1 MSDSSP
7 PAAGP
12 SGRLLRVLV
21 HGRAAAS
28 VWLCV
33 VIWLVYSQV
42 GITHQD
48 DWMSNPDLVE
58 QVYPWFQLQASAF
71 SRGEI
76 PLWNPYQW
84 GGQPLLGQVQPG
96 LAYPPNWL
104 LFALPLRDGF
114 IGYRYLDW
122 YFVLMHCFA
131 GLSAYWLCRGL
142 GCSRLAAVVGGLLF
156 SLGGYVG
163 RADWPQMLNGAAW
176 GPLALLAALRRPD
189 AARPLRPAALSGAA
203 LGMAWLAGHHQVPLY
218 LSLAAAAL
226 WALRMLASNE
236 PWRARLAPPAAYF
249 SVAVLCSGLQTI
261 PAWEYGRHAARWVG
275 AAVPLAWNETV
286 PYAVHNALS
295 SRPHRLLGIL
305 FPNILDHYDQF
316 LGVVGL
322 FLAVLGVVAF
332 WAMGAESNP
341 ARRLV
346 VRALVVLAVASL
358 FLALG
363 GHTAVHGVLY
373 ALLPMVEKSRTPA
386 AFSALFSIAGAA
398 LAAFGVDAL
407 RQRLV
412 TGFLRTA
419 AKILAALGAVLFVGA
434 AFLFYASGTVFP
446 FEDRFVA
453 SALVALLLAALLAAW
468 TVRTGENSA
477 PAEPA
482 VSWPLLATG
491 LVFLLVAELSMSAL
505 EPLVPKTDATKRS
518 AYRERLAHRDVAEFL
533 KRQPPGSRAELSP
546 DDLGGALGDIHQVP
560 VFQGSTASVPSSV
573 WDLRLATPRNQQ
585 LYGVGHYVGRQ
596 PPKLP
601 DGSVLA
607 EAPIAEFGDGLRAWK
622 LPGALPRVW
631 LTHRTE
637 SVPDLNQ
644 LRARL
649 NEPARDLGASAVF
662 VGEAP
667 PLPPCPQGAGPE
679 SARVVDYRMNF
690 VAMEVQAAC
699 PALLVLSDN
708 AFPGWKASV
717 DGQPQPLLR
726 PWHALRG
733 VLLSPGSHRVE
744 MRYRP
749 WSVWAGAASS
759 LMGFL
764 LMAGIVWRERNP
776 GRR

>member
-1 MSDSSP
+1 MSDLSP
-7 PAAGP
+7 PTAGLA
-12 SGRLLRVLV
+12 GRLLRALV
-21 HGRAAAS
+21 HGRGAACL
-28 VWLCV
+28 WLCV
-33 VIWLVYSQV
+33 AIWLVYSQV

-104 LFALPLRDGF
+104 LFALPLRDGMM
-114 IGYRYLDW
+114 GYRYLDW

-142 GCSRLAAVVGGLLF
+142 GCSRLAAAVGGLLF

-176 GPLALLAALRRPD
+176 GPLALLPALRRPD
-189 AARPLRPAALSGAA
+189 DTNALRQAAFGGAA

-218 LSLAAAAL
+218 LSLATVAL
-226 WALRMLASNE
+226 WACRVLVAVQ
-236 PWRARLAPPAAYF
+236 PWRVRLAPPAAYF
-249 SVAVLCSGLQTI
+249 SVAILCSGLQTI

-275 AAVPLAWNETV
+275 AAVPLTWNETV
-286 PYAVHNALS
+286 PYAVHQSLS
-295 SRPHRLLGIL
+295 IRPHRLLGVV

-322 FLAVLGVVAF
+322 SLVIMGIVAF
-332 WAMGAESNP
+332 WA
-341 ARRLV
+341 RRADHQPGHHLV
-346 VRALVVLAVASL
+346 VRVLLVMAVASL
-358 FLALG
+358 ILALG

-373 ALLPMVEKSRTPA
+373 ALVPMVEKSRTPA

-407 RQRLV
+407 CQRLA
-412 TGFLRTA
+412 TRFLRSIART
-419 AKILAALGAVLFVGA
+419 LAVLGAALFVGA
-434 AFLFYASGTVFP
+434 AFLFYGNGTVFP

-468 TVRTGENSA
+468 TARSGDESA
-477 PAEPA
+477 PDLPA
-482 VSWPLLATG
+482 ISLPFLATG
-491 LVFLLVAELSMSAL
+491 LLFLLVAELSLSAL
-505 EPLVPKTDATKRS
+505 EPLVPKADTTKRS
-518 AYRERLAHRDVAEFL
+518 AYRERLSHRDVAEFL
-533 KRQPPGSRAELSP
+533 NQQPLGARAELNP

-560 VFQGSTASVPSSV
+560 VFQGSTASVPASL
-573 WDLRLATPRNQQ
+573 WDLRLATPRTLQ
-585 LYGVGHYVGRQ
+585 LYGVDHYVGHK

-601 DGSVLA
+601 DGSTLP
-607 EAPIAEFGDGLRAWK
+607 EAPVATFADGLRAWK
-622 LPGALPRVW
+622 LPAALPRVW

-637 SVPDLNQ
+637 SVANLEQ
-644 LRARL
+644 LRAHL
-649 NEPARDLGASAVF
+649 NEPSRDLQSSAVF

-667 PLPPCPQGAGPE
+667 SLPPCPQGAGPE
-679 SARVVDYRMNF
+679 SALIVEYRMNV
-690 VAMEVQAAC
+690 VAIEVQAAC

-708 AFPGWKASV
+708 AFPGWEATV
-717 DGQPQPLLR
+717 NGQPAPLLR

-733 VLLSPGSHRVE
+733 VQLGSGSHRVE

-759 LMGFL
+759 LLGFL
-764 LMAGIVWRERNP
+764 LMAVLVWRERTP
-776 GRR
+776 RKQ